1 MNMIKQSLLAA
12 AVCAKMVLAAYAFSA
27 PPASATDPDS
37 DAGYL
42 PNPPCAPGESCWDE
56 S

>member
-1 MNMIKQSLLAA
+1 MIKTSLLAA

-27 PPASATDPDS
+27 PIVTSADS
-37 DAGYL
+37 DQDAGYA
-42 PNPPCAPGESCWDE
+42 PSPRCAPGESCWDE

>member
-1 MNMIKQSLLAA
+1 MIKTSLLAA
-12 AVCAKMVLAAYAFSA
+12 AVCAKMVLAAYAFNA
-27 PPASATDPDS
+27 PTATSTDTDQ
-37 DAGYL
+37 DAGYW